1 MRLRRCST
9 AKAKPCAR
17 QDTALGAHLT
27 KGCTWEEGQ
36 ECGPAGGS
44 DEPMRGSR
52 TEGGKCSGI
61 VIVREREKE
70 REHARKRVRKRGK
83 YVPYVTI
90 RFEGPRRLLAGGGM
104 RSLEVGWDGIGRT
117 KQGQTIA
124 SKSTVDKRA
133 KGKVTMSRD
142 GGQARF
148 THRHT
153 AGFSV
158 GTRSS
163 SQLVRPRC

>member
-61 VIVREREKE
+61 VIVRENERACEKE
-70 REHARKRVRKRGK
+70 SAKAREIRSVRHDPVRRSAIVRSGLGWYRKNQTRAND
-83 YVPYVTI
+83 
-90 RFEGPRRLLAGGGM
+90 RF
-104 RSLEVGWDGIGRT
+104 
-117 KQGQTIA
+117 
-124 SKSTVDKRA
+124 
-133 KGKVTMSRD
+133 
-142 GGQARF
+142 
-148 THRHT
+148 
-153 AGFSV
+153 
-158 GTRSS
+158 
-163 SQLVRPRC
+163 